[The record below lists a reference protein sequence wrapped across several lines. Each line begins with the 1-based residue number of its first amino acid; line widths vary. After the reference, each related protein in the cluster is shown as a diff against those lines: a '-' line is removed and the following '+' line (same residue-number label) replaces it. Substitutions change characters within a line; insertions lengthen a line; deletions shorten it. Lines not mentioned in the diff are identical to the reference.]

1 MIKNYLKIVLRSLIK
16 NKTYSLINVSGLTFG
31 LTCFMLVGLYLF
43 DELTFDR
50 HHKNADRIY
59 RVIEHKKNSNE
70 DLTIAAGSFMLA
82 EQSKKTIPEIVNT
95 ARFTRTGR
103 ANMKNTENENTFYQ
117 TVTIANNGF
126 MELFDF
132 RAIAGNPKTALKEPN
147 SIVIVEDLAKQL
159 FNSTDVVGKTV
170 QWEFMETPLKITA
183 VIKNHPRNSSF
194 DFASVYSEATFMSDT
209 ANANRA
215 FRDWTSDNY
224 SVYALLREGS
234 DPAPVSQ
241 KINKLVKANAT
252 LEAGSSISYS
262 LQALKDIHLRSEGI
276 VDGAR
281 NSNVES
287 ISNGSFFYIKIFGLV
302 ALFVLFVACINYM
315 NLTTAKASSRSKEIG
330 IRKTSGAYSG
340 QLMRQF
346 MMESVLISFV
356 SFLLAICMVNLLLPA
371 FNHFTH
377 KELTLGYKTDY
388 RIWIYS
394 IAAAVITGI
403 LSGSYPALILSRFNP
418 VLLIKGVKLQSKNDL
433 SLRKGLVVFQFTI
446 SVVMIIATLVLFLQ
460 VRYINTKDLGFNK
473 EMLLVVDINSGRV
486 RNAASVINSEF
497 SKIPHVKN
505 VSTTSRVPGEWKTI
519 PTIKIRNEGSTDDYK
534 VSYFLGIDEHF
545 AKTFEVQLLRGR
557 NFAGRNDSASVIL
570 NESAAR
576 ILNVTDAAG
585 QMVEVPMLAFGG
597 SYFNLRNNNVFKA
610 RVIGIVKD
618 FNFQS
623 LREKIAPL
631 VMGYQYNP
639 VHVIDYF
646 TSKIDGKDVNQTLEK
661 MQEVLAKIDI
671 NHLFEY
677 HFLDQQLEIFY
688 QEDVRRQK
696 ILIWSAL
703 AAIFIACMGLFGLAT
718 YAAEQRIKEI
728 GVRKVLGASVAGI
741 TALLSK
747 DFIKLVIISIIVAS
761 PVAYFLM
768 NKWLQ
773 EFAYRIRIDWWV
785 FAISA
790 LVALGIAL
798 ITVSFQA
805 IKAAIANPV
814 KSLRTE

>member
-50 HHKNADRIY
+50 QHKNADKIY
-59 RVIEHKKNSNE
+59 RVIGHKKNSNE

-132 RAIAGNPKTALKEPN
+132 RAVAGNPKTALKEPN

-224 SVYALLREGS
+224 SVYVLLREGS

-252 LEAGSSISYS
+252 LEAGSSVSYS

-377 KELTLGYKTDY
+377 KELSLGYNTDY

-534 VSYFLGIDEHF
+534 ISYFLGIDEHF

-761 PVAYFLM
+761 PIAYFLM

-785 FAISA
+785 FAISG